1 MMDCRCCFVLE
12 FEEDAKEFCM
22 TFEETNAEFCM
33 DFGEMQ
39 IVHTDYDPYLGPY
52 VVTPKRRDQILATNG
67 KNMEDDVTVKE
78 VPWTEVS
85 NPTGTTFTIA
95 AD

>member
-1 MMDCRCCFVLE
+1 MTDCGCCFELL
-12 FEEDAKEFCM
+12 FEEEAQEFCLD
-22 TFEETNAEFCM
+22 FEEI
-33 DFGEMQ
+33 Q
-39 IVHTDYDPYLGPY
+39 IIHTDYDPYRGPY
-52 VVTPKRRDQILATNG
+52 VVIPKRRDQILATNG

>member
-1 MMDCRCCFVLE
+1 MINYTCCFDLE
-12 FEEDAKEFCM
+12 FEEDSKEFCM
-22 TFEETNAEFCM
+22 EFTEVDEEFCM
-33 DFGEMQ
+33 EFENLQ

-52 VVTPKRRDQILATNG
+52 VVIPKRRDQILATNG

>member
-1 MMDCRCCFVLE
+1 MAE
-12 FEEDAKEFCM
+12 FNVTFSGDAKF
-22 TFEETNAEFCM
+22 NASLKESNQM
-33 DFGEMQ
+33 NAGFGDVIEVEHQ
-39 IVHTDYDPYLGPY
+39 YDPYPGTYEVIPR
-52 VVTPKRRDQILATNG
+52 RRDQTLATNG

-85 NPTGTTFTIA
+85 NPTGTTYSIA

>member
-1 MMDCRCCFVLE
+1 MIDCGCCFELL
-12 FEEDAKEFCM
+12 FEEDAREFFLD
-22 TFEETNAEFCM
+22 FEEI
-33 DFGEMQ
+33 Q
-39 IVHTDYDPYLGPY
+39 IIHTDYDPYLGPY
-52 VVTPKRRDQILATNG
+52 EVIPKRRDQILATKD
-67 KNMEDDVTVKE
+67 KNMTDDVTVRE

>member
-1 MMDCRCCFVLE
+1 MTNCCVFNLE
-12 FEEDAKEFCM
+12 FEEESKEFCL
-22 TFEETNAEFCM
+22 N
-33 DFGEMQ
+33 FGEIQ
-39 IVHTDYDPYLGPY
+39 IVHTDYDPYPGPY
-52 VVTPKRRDQILATNG
+52 VVIPKRRDQILTTNG

>member
-1 MMDCRCCFVLE
+1 MTNCCVFNLE
-12 FEEDAKEFCM
+12 FEEESKEFCL
-22 TFEETNAEFCM
+22 N
-33 DFGEMQ
+33 FGEIQ
-39 IVHTDYDPYLGPY
+39 IVHTDYDPYPGPY
-52 VVTPKRRDQILATNG
+52 VVIPKRRDQILATNG